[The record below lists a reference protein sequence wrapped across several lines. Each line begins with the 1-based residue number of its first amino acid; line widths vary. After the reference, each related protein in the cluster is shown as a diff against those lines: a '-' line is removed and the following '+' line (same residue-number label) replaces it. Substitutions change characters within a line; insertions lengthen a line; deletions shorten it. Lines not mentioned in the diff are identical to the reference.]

1 MAKDLF
7 NKMND
12 YANKNLKV
20 VDVDKDGN
28 KTFEVSPL
36 NVLDF
41 MIKNLDKKQL
51 KKGLKGSNGKF
62 TKPKNPMPTI
72 KQIEK
77 PK

>member
-7 NKMND
+7 KKMND

-28 KTFEVSPL
+28 KTFEASPL

-41 MIKNLDKKQL
+41 MIKNIDKNQL
-51 KKGLKGSNGKF
+51 KKGLKDSNGKF
-62 TKPKNPMPTI
+62 TKPKNPMLTI
-72 KQIEK
+72 KKIEK